1 MLSREGGRESV
12 RENESVGERE
22 RERERERV
30 RVRERA
36 QRSLRC
42 QYNKFL
48 SMLKIRT

>member
-22 RERERERV
+22 RERERER
-30 RVRERA
+30 A

>member
-12 RENESVGERE
+12 RENESVGE